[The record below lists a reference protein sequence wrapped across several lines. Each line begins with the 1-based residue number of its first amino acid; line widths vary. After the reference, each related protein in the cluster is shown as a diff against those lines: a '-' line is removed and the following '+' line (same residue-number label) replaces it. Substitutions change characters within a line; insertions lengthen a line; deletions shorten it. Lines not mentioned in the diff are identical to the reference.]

1 MNKIRLAIHRLFRRP
16 AITGPMPFYTRRLA
30 DGMALDL
37 EEYFTYVVTSIS
49 DDPEARALFDE
60 IVTDRELSREHDGWE
75 PERMHMEKLAMYV
88 GYEVPVRGKA
98 LRKLGK
104 RMLSAVPK
112 PKREAGTVVSI
123 PAQRREGGAAA

>member
-1 MNKIRLAIHRLFRRP
+1 MNRIRLYLHRLFRRP

-37 EEYFTYVVTSIS
+37 EAYFTYVVTAIS
-49 DDPEARALFDE
+49 DDADARALFDE
-60 IVTDRELSREHDGWE
+60 VVADRELAREHDGWE

-98 LRKLGK
+98 LWKLGE
-104 RMLSAVPK
+104 RLLSAVPK
-112 PKREAGTVVSI
+112 PKPVAGNVVSI
-123 PAQRREGGAAA
+123 PAQREGEAAA